1 MNKKDVLEDV
11 SFGERV
17 AEDERKRLVDYFV
30 RTREA
35 QSVIDGLVDIV
46 YGPKG
51 AGKSAL
57 YGHLVQDGA
66 AFEQRGI
73 LVIPCEQ
80 PLGETVF
87 RDLVNQLPQPSE
99 QDLRYLWPLYFA
111 QLIAH
116 EFRKHSYSD
125 SDARYVT
132 RNLEDAKLLPREFS
146 LRGLLRT
153 AFTYVKYVVTP
164 ESVEGGIEVDP
175 YTGLPRGATVKIT
188 FEDSEAERST
198 PQVSV
203 RSLLARAERALAAH
217 RSTAWLLLD
226 RLDVSFLDD
235 PALEEVALRAL
246 FRVYLDL
253 KQHDHIRLKIFLR
266 SDIWE
271 RITRTKGFP
280 EGSHITRQITI
291 KWQRSYLVNLLCRRL
306 VTSDRV
312 CRLYQTT
319 RSQVQASIT
328 KQEQLLTQIIE
339 HPPGLPADAD
349 IVDWL
354 LLGIRDGT
362 KQAAPRELIHLM
374 NEARMNQLAL
384 WNLEEGTD
392 DSSHL
397 ISHRALLEAHREVSR
412 TRLEQTLYTEYRH
425 VKSLVTPLH
434 GENPQQSLPSLQRL
448 WDKPIEETQ
457 DSATLL

>member
-1 MNKKDVLEDV
+1 
-11 SFGERV
+11 
-17 AEDERKRLVDYFV
+17 
-30 RTREA
+30 
-35 QSVIDGLVDIV
+35 
-46 YGPKG
+46 
-51 AGKSAL
+51 
-57 YGHLVQDGA
+57 
-66 AFEQRGI
+66 
-73 LVIPCEQ
+73 
-80 PLGETVF
+80 
-87 RDLVNQLPQPSE
+87 
-99 QDLRYLWPLYFA
+99 
-111 QLIAH
+111 
-116 EFRKHSYSD
+116 
-125 SDARYVT
+125 
-132 RNLEDAKLLPREFS
+132 
-146 LRGLLRT
+146 
-153 AFTYVKYVVTP
+153 
-164 ESVEGGIEVDP
+164 
-175 YTGLPRGATVKIT
+175 
-188 FEDSEAERST
+188 
-198 PQVSV
+198 
-203 RSLLARAERALAAH
+203 
-217 RSTAWLLLD
+217 LLD

-457 DSATLL
+457 DSATLLCDLGFFEPIGKPASPSYQVPILYRSALEMPTTGSWSA